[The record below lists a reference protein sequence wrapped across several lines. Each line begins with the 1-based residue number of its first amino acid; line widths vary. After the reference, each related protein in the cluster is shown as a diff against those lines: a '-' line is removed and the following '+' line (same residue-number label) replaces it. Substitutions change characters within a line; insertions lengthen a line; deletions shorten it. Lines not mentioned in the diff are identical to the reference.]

1 MSPHPSPSG
10 GSPEGTPP
18 SAPDLDEALR
28 AIRSLAAAQ
37 HEVFGPWGQI
47 AVRFVFF
54 LARTVRDRLV
64 ALKRNR
70 IGRDP
75 NSRTADL
82 RVIDQLDS
90 SVPPPA
96 DSCPVCQT
104 PFASWDPACP
114 ECGADVAG
122 AAGVPG
128 LGTNRDQLLEAIRES
143 APGYEVLGE
152 MPRAAGG
159 GLVTRPRSGW
169 RPSRRVATGPRECP
183 GPGARLHG
191 GGHADDEAQVAL
203 WNSRR

>member
-37 HEVFGPWGQI
+37 HEVFGPLGQDG
-47 AVRFVFF
+47 RGDFVF
-54 LARTVRDRLV
+54 LARDLVRDRLV

-152 MPRAAGG
+152 MPRAAGVDWSTSPAIWLAAISSHCDLDQENAPG
-159 GLVTRPRSGW
+159 RGAADTWRPRG
-169 RPSRRVATGPRECP
+169 
-183 GPGARLHG
+183 
-191 GGHADDEAQVAL
+191 
-203 WNSRR
+203 